1 MKMLAKYDDKKMKNV
16 LSNGGVF
23 SSIIVFKFNED
34 FIF

>member
-1 MKMLAKYDDKKMKNV
+1 MMMLAKYDNKNV

-23 SSIIVFKFNED
+23 SSIVVFKFNED

>member
-1 MKMLAKYDDKKMKNV
+1 MKMLARYNDKKTKNV

-23 SSIIVFKFNED
+23 SSIILFKFNED